1 MGISLDE
8 FVERT
13 PFEQYLFEQ
22 EDAKYGTTGSQN
34 SIDDIMVCRVD
45 GGKPNAEHDDTEN
58 HTKEVGILRLE

>member
-1 MGISLDE
+1 LDE
-8 FVERT
+8 SVERT

-45 GGKPNAEHDDTEN
+45 GGKPNAEHDDSEYKT
-58 HTKEVGILRLE
+58 